1 MDSPGALMGGR
12 KPVIC
17 ILPSLQNGHNKML
30 NPVSRNNRSQ
40 EVSFV
45 IVFSSGV
52 GFSEYSDQIAPPF
65 RSKWRHLN

>member
-1 MDSPGALMGGR
+1 MDSPGVLMGGR

-17 ILPSLQNGHNKML
+17 ILLSLQNGHNKML

-52 GFSEYSDQIAPPF
+52 GFSVQTGMFALALE
-65 RSKWRHLN
+65 LNIP